1 TVDKTE
7 VFWYNYIMKQR
18 QPERMVGMAEKAST
32 AVEAANIVEQPGA
45 GMVRAGLLPSTDLA
59 RVMLAAAR
67 RRIAPHSGSI
77 AAAEG

>member
-1 TVDKTE
+1 
-7 VFWYNYIMKQR
+7 MKQR
-18 QPERMVGMAEKAST
+18 QPERTVGMAEKAST

-59 RVMLAAAR
+59 RVMLVAAR
-67 RRIAPHSGSI
+67 RRIAAPHSGSI

>member
-1 TVDKTE
+1 
-7 VFWYNYIMKQR
+7 
-18 QPERMVGMAEKAST
+18 MAENAST

-45 GMVRAGLLPSTDLA
+45 GMVRAGLLPTDLA

-67 RRIAPHSGSI
+67 RRIAAPHSGSI

>member
-1 TVDKTE
+1 
-7 VFWYNYIMKQR
+7 
-18 QPERMVGMAEKAST
+18 MAETAST

>member
-1 TVDKTE
+1 
-7 VFWYNYIMKQR
+7 
-18 QPERMVGMAEKAST
+18 MAEKAST

-67 RRIAPHSGSI
+67 RRIAAPIPVPLPPQKDKSLIIVSMLCK
-77 AAAEG
+77 